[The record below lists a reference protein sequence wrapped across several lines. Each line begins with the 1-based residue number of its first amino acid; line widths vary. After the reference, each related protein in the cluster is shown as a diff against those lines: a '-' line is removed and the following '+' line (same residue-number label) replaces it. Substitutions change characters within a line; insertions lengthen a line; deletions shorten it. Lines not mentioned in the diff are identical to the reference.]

1 MRVLAALL
9 MLSCLPAQAGE
20 AETVFDLVKSS
31 VVSVE
36 TQDEQGRPE
45 GQGSGLGVGPERIVT
60 NCHVVDEAHLI
71 RVVWQGKTRPAALLR
86 QDEAQ
91 DLCLL
96 EVPGLDVKTVSLR
109 DTADLKVGEPVY
121 AVGNPLGFELSV
133 SAGLVSA
140 LAGTG
145 KEQLIHTSAPVSP
158 GSSGGGL
165 FDARG
170 RLVGVTRGVFRYAQ
184 NYNIVVPAGRV
195 QDLLAS
201 KVPLP
206 PAPVLPGAE
215 PRWEDEML
223 ALENQRNWAGMQAL
237 AERWLVAHP
246 KAATAHEGLGVALSK
261 QGRNAEALQ
270 KFRKAVE
277 FEPNRASAWRN
288 QAYEL
293 LIMQRDGEARAP
305 IKAALEFSHGQDF
318 AAWTALGTLEY
329 QLGHLEQARD
339 AFLRASRLRPG
350 DAQVWSWLGYIHH
363 KLQQQP
369 EAELAYRKALRITPD
384 DVKLKQALAALKL
397 QAGQDQPAVALL
409 AELQPTQGGDAAT
422 LVVRGMA
429 EQRLGR
435 YVEAESA
442 YRKAVALNPK
452 NVDAWGALGVLL
464 HKLGRLEEAESCL
477 EKSVR
482 LAPAHITG
490 WKQLAL
496 AQQALEKFR
505 EAEASWSQ
513 ACKLGPDDAES
524 WMGLAGVRQLL
535 DDTRGEGY
543 AWNKVVQLQ
552 PNDAAAW
559 AKLASTRI
567 TLNRNEDALNAAH
580 RAIRLDKNE
589 VTALNVLSVLAAK
602 RGDLPQSLKYL
613 DQAIAVQPGDPQLWN
628 NKGYSLL
635 QQGQHREAVRAF
647 ETAIRLVPD
656 FAPSWINLGEAK
668 LRQGQT
674 SVAIDTLKR
683 AIELA
688 PQAVDARLYL
698 AEAYVRALQPGL
710 AEEHLK
716 VARQKLPNHPRV
728 WKLQVEM
735 YLEQGDQASAQKAWE
750 RLADLDPK
758 SAATLKSR
766 LKGKSTAKRR

>member
-1 MRVLAALL
+1 MRVLATLL
-9 MLSCLPAQAGE
+9 CLSCLPAQADE
-20 AETVFDLVKSS
+20 AETVFNLVKAS

-36 TQDEQGRPE
+36 TQDVQGRPE
-45 GQGSGLGVGPERIVT
+45 SQGSGLGVGGERVIT

-71 RVVWQGKTRPAALLR
+71 QVVWRGKARPATLLR
-86 QDEAQ
+86 QDEDH

-96 EVPGLDVKTVSLR
+96 EVPDLDVKAVAMR
-109 DTADLKVGEPVY
+109 DTGDLKVGERVY

-145 KEQLIHTSAPVSP
+145 KDELIHTSAPVSP

-170 RLVGVTRGVFRYAQ
+170 RLVGITRSVFRYAQ

-201 KVPLP
+201 RAPLP
-206 PAPVLPGAE
+206 PAPVLPAAE
-215 PRWEDEML
+215 PRWEDDML
-223 ALENQRNWAGMQAL
+223 ALEKQGNWTGMYEL
-237 AERWLVAHP
+237 AERWLAAYP
-246 KAATAHEGLGVALSK
+246 KAAIAFEALGVALSK

-270 KFRKAVE
+270 QFRKAVE
-277 FEPNRASAWRN
+277 FDPNRASAWRN
-288 QAYEL
+288 QAFEL
-293 LIMQRDGEARAP
+293 MTMQRYGEAHVP
-305 IKAALEFSHGQDF
+305 IKAAMALDHGQDF
-318 AAWTALGTLEY
+318 ATWSALGTLEY

-339 AFLRASRLRPG
+339 AFQRAARLWPG
-350 DAQVWSWLGYIHH
+350 DAQIWSWLGHINY
-363 KLQQQP
+363 KLQRLP
-369 EAELAYRKALRITPD
+369 DAELAYRKALHITPD
-384 DVKLKQALAALKL
+384 DVKLKQILAELKL
-397 QAGQDQPAVALL
+397 QGGQDQTAVALL
-409 AELQPTQGGDAAT
+409 AELQPAQGGDAAT
-422 LVVRGMA
+422 LLVRGMA

-452 NVDAWGALGVLL
+452 NADAWGALGVLL

-505 EAEASWSQ
+505 EAETSWLQ
-513 ACKLGPDDAES
+513 ACKLGPDDSEC
-524 WMGLAGVRQLL
+524 WKGLAGVRQLL

-613 DQAIAVQPGDPQLWN
+613 DQAIAVRPGDPRLWN

-710 AEEHLK
+710 AVEHLK

-735 YLEQGDQASAQKAWE
+735 YLEQGDQAAAQKAWE